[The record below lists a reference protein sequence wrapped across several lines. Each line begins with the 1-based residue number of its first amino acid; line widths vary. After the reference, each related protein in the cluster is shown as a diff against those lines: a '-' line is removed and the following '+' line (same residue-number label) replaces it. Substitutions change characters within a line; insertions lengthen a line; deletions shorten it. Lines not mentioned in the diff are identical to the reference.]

1 MSLPMVIL
9 LCLICSLFSFK
20 VTNGRRSL
28 TDITAMGKTYRRH
41 NKVQAAGALE
51 IVVTDSGNTAL
62 KVDVLGC
69 KDYPA
74 IHISRRQAKNFKT
87 ALAACGD
94 GSLNVSVC
102 QYKVNGKKYYTL
114 YEDAK
119 QKKAPIELMIQNEE
133 KIKANCRTARSVA
146 IVLYAFA
153 ILLHVV
159 SWIASLVLIILA
171 TGIVYLNIPFL
182 PDSKWDDECEFIKR
196 PKVAPKDGKE
206 QTDIIPSAASLVLQ
220 DIMGK
225 YGLPGDEV
233 KASEP
238 ENEPS
243 QREPAKP
250 QDAVPKELPV
260 QHEQC
265 KSVSNSEKNAIL
277 EIKAIQADREDS
289 LLDVS
294 IDDIEPEPEMAT
306 VSIKPILD
314 VQEDALE
321 VDLADESN
329 TEISLDLSS
338 DSDGS
343 ANFQDAMSLEDEL
356 AAMEATLSASHDDGV
371 FNPTDDELGEDEDDS
386 LDLDSMLDVPGSPVD
401 EAPDEPDVTEATKA
415 TTPVATEPPADTALP
430 EQKDDSEQLPTKGKR
445 SSRKKQKKDDDTPV
459 TCTNAFQPNA
469 KTQADEEDSSLVEK
483 SIPFQTEAETRK
495 ERPKPT
501 RTEHKKSSKTDAQ
514 TESLFGRDFQNRTKS
529 GSGGSKKR
537 SSSKKAQTIQSD
549 GEQMRFDESNTDV
562 IKCKV

>member
-1 MSLPMVIL
+1 M
-9 LCLICSLFSFK
+9 
-20 VTNGRRSL
+20 
-28 TDITAMGKTYRRH
+28 
-41 NKVQAAGALE
+41 
-51 IVVTDSGNTAL
+51 
-62 KVDVLGC
+62 
-69 KDYPA
+69 
-74 IHISRRQAKNFKT
+74 
-87 ALAACGD
+87 
-94 GSLNVSVC
+94 
-102 QYKVNGKKYYTL
+102 
-114 YEDAK
+114 
-119 QKKAPIELMIQNEE
+119 
-133 KIKANCRTARSVA
+133 
-146 IVLYAFA
+146 
-153 ILLHVV
+153 
-159 SWIASLVLIILA
+159 
-171 TGIVYLNIPFL
+171 

-196 PKVAPKDGKE
+196 PKAAPKDGKE

-265 KSVSNSEKNAIL
+265 ESVSNSEKNAIL

-459 TCTNAFQPNA
+459 TRTNAFQPNA